1 MKSRTTQASRPLVPI
16 FFATDDNYAPYLAV
30 ALRSLID
37 NSSAERDY
45 RIHILSTG
53 ISEYH
58 ESILLGMQTDN
69 VSIGFVDV
77 SEKMNSICSRLH
89 LRDYYTCATYYR
101 FFIPAM
107 FPEYDRGLY
116 LDCDIVITRDVAELY
131 TCQLGSNLVGAIVE
145 EVMTDIEIFGR
156 YSEVVL
162 NIPRNRYF
170 NAGILVMNL
179 KAMRKMNI
187 LGAFSE
193 LLSQYTYRVAQDQDY
208 LNVICRGR
216 VKYIDK
222 TWNKTPMPCN
232 CDPANIPAI
241 AHYKINYKPWRYSDV
256 IYGEVFWKYAA
267 LTPVY
272 ESLSQMQANYTLQE
286 KARDAAQYDALIQ
299 LAENEIDSV
308 IATYHSHSSDDA
320 FDSYIKDSDE
330 SGYVVSLD
338 PLGDIVIYQGNTLAE
353 VI

>member
-53 ISEYH
+53 LNEYH

-89 LRDYYTCATYYR
+89 LRDYYTGATYYR
-101 FFIPAM
+101 FFIPEM

-116 LDCDIVITRDVAELY
+116 LDCDIAISRDVAELY
-131 TCQLGSNLVGAIVE
+131 DCQLGTNLVGAIPD
-145 EVMTDIEIFGR
+145 EVITDIDVFAR
-156 YSEVVL
+156 YSEIVL
-162 NIPRNRYF
+162 NIPKDLYF

-179 KAMRKMNI
+179 DAMRKMNI
-187 LGAFSE
+187 LRVFSD
-193 LLSQYTYRVAQDQDY
+193 LLSKYTYRVAQDQDY

-232 CDPANIPAI
+232 CNPNNIPAI
-241 AHYKINYKPWRYSDV
+241 AHYKINYKPWRYDDV
-256 IYGEVFWKYAA
+256 IYGDVFWKYAA
-267 LTPVY
+267 RTPFY
-272 ESLSQMQANYTLQE
+272 DSLMQMQAQYTPKE
-286 KARDAAQYDALIQ
+286 KARDAAQYEALVQ
-299 LAENEIDSV
+299 LAKDEVNAVID
-308 IATYHSHSSDDA
+308 AYYSSTKDD
-320 FDSYIKDSDE
+320 F
-330 SGYVVSLD
+330 LD
-338 PLGDIVIYQGNTLAE
+338 PYVEDSADVEYVFSPDPLCDIVKCKGEALLE

>member
-1 MKSRTTQASRPLVPI
+1 MKIKTAKRSKQIVPV

-30 ALRSLID
+30 AIRSLID
-37 NSSAERDY
+37 NSSSLNDY

-53 ISEYH
+53 LNKHNED
-58 ESILLGMQTDN
+58 ILLGMQTSN
-69 VSIGFVDV
+69 VSIGFTDV
-77 SEKMNSICSRLH
+77 SHKMNAICSRLH
-89 LRDYYTCATYYR
+89 LRDYYTGATYYR
-101 FFIPAM
+101 FFIPEM

-116 LDCDIVITRDVAELY
+116 LDCDIAISRDVAELY
-131 TCQLGSNLVGAIVE
+131 DCQLGANLVGAIPD
-145 EVMTDIEIFGR
+145 EVITDIDVFAR
-156 YSEVVL
+156 YSEIVL
-162 NIPRNRYF
+162 NIPKDLYF

-179 KAMRKMNI
+179 DAMRKMNI
-187 LGAFSE
+187 LRVFSD
-193 LLSQYTYRVAQDQDY
+193 LLSKYTYRVAQDQDY

-267 LTPVY
+267 LTPFY